1 LPFEPGRVRR
11 LHTYCQLEEGGEKE
25 GEGTN
30 HAGCDTADAGVD
42 FVDGCDAIGVKEF
55 VWDFLLADYYG
66 G

>member
-1 LPFEPGRVRR
+1 
-11 LHTYCQLEEGGEKE
+11 LEDGGEKE